1 MVSNF
6 PIVTRI
12 QSRSVQALETIA
24 NPPSRKTP
32 SDIGEQPAGER
43 RICSAPQTCST
54 VGGSDSF
61 TLWWSRTETGGFR
74 YQQIKLHSSQSKV
87 TLSAWDLD
95 RLRSVFPL
103 NRGCSSLASRTLF
116 GNQYT
121 FCHRFWGGEPHL
133 LHLETPLARWVIFLL
148 GVSELKI

>member
-12 QSRSVQALETIA
+12 QTRSVQALETIA

-32 SDIGEQPAGER
+32 SDTGEQPAGEP
-43 RICSAPQTCST
+43 RICCAPQTCST

-61 TLWWSRTETGGFR
+61 TLWWSQTETGGFR
-74 YQQIKLHSSQSKV
+74 YQQIKLHFSQSKV

-103 NRGCSSLASRTLF
+103 NRECSSIASRTLF
-116 GNQYT
+116 SNQYT
-121 FCHRFWGGEPHL
+121 FCHRFGGGEPHL
-133 LHLETPLARWVIFLL
+133 LHLETPLARWVIFSRGSLN
-148 GVSELKI
+148 